1 MTFYEAAIEVLLK
14 AGRPLHFKKI
24 TEAALKD
31 NLLSHIG
38 KTPDVTMGERLNQEV
53 KRQEN
58 SPVVCVRPGVYMLR
72 EESVEDLKKESRLR
86 PTRALPPRP
95 SEAQSVTPAKDVS
108 SDDSPA
114 PSEGSRSSR
123 RRRRST
129 RGGRSERSRGGSQG
143 SGTTRVEETPAAVN
157 SVAVSD
163 KTPAA
168 PAPEARE
175 TRRESSGSSRRDS
188 SGGGSRR
195 DSSGGSSRRDSSG
208 GSRRRGSRHG
218 RDSGRDSG
226 RERRDGR
233 RERDA
238 DVVDAPVEQKHLSQ
252 GPVRLD
258 GIAEAAVTVLQD
270 SKKALGVKELADEI
284 FKRRL
289 VRFHTHD
296 AATTVQAALA
306 NDNHMRSLRG
316 HRALFV
322 QYDRERWG
330 LSEWG
335 FSKVGVRKEQQI
347 LSLAEEIR
355 QDALLHF
362 GDALL
367 STKAEALEHL
377 ALTLLERKGYRNIKV
392 SKRSAEG
399 DVFFTGDWHHGL
411 SEIRVCIEVVGD
423 NQRELGSDA
432 VTELRSTL
440 HHYSASEGVI
450 IHLGSISAAAVK
462 ESREERLAPITLI
475 DRTSFVDMLS
485 REGIGVKTYQVPV
498 TLVDMAFI
506 DDLSE

>member
-24 TEAALKD
+24 TEAALQE
-31 NLLSHIG
+31 NLLSHVG
-38 KTPDVTMGERLNQEV
+38 KTPEVTMSERLNQEV

-72 EESVEDLKKESRLR
+72 EESIEELQKEARQR
-86 PTRALPPRP
+86 PTRELAPRP
-95 SEAQSVTPAKDVS
+95 SESQMSKTAQANDSAAEVS
-108 SDDSPA
+108 ASADAGSPQ
-114 PSEGSRSSR
+114 SETAGNGR
-123 RRRRST
+123 RRRRS
-129 RGGRSERSRGGSQG
+129 RGGRERGDRDR
-143 SGTTRVEETPAAVN
+143 SGTQATSAVVSSAAQVSEAPTVVSEQVVAQAPAAVPVATPAAAA
-157 SVAVSD
+157 VAVP
-163 KTPAA
+163 TPAAA

-175 TRRESSGSSRRDS
+175 PRE
-188 SGGGSRR
+188 
-195 DSSGGSSRRDSSG
+195 SGGSG
-208 GSRRRGSRHG
+208 RRRGSRHG
-218 RDSGRDSG
+218 RESG
-226 RERRDGR
+226 RESGR
-233 RERDA
+233 EA
-238 DVVDAPVEQKHLSQ
+238 DVVDAAVEQKHLSQ

-270 SKKALGVKELADEI
+270 GKAALDVKELAEEI
-284 FKRRL
+284 FKRKL

-322 QYDRERWG
+322 QYDRQRWG

-335 FSKVGVRKEQQI
+335 FSKVSVRKEQQI

-355 QDALLHF
+355 QDALLHL
-362 GDALL
+362 GEALL

-411 SEIRVCIEVVGD
+411 SEIRVCIEVVSD

-450 IHLGSISAAAVK
+450 IHLGSISPAAIK

-475 DRTSFVDMLS
+475 DRTAFVDMLS

>member
-24 TEAALKD
+24 TEAAIQE

-38 KTPDVTMGERLNQEV
+38 KTPEVTMGERLSQEV
-53 KRQEN
+53 KRQED

-72 EESVEDLKKESRLR
+72 EEFIDRLKEEARLR
-86 PTRALPPRP
+86 PARVLAPRP
-95 SEAQSVTPAKDVS
+95 REGQGAKAVQVSDSLTEAGSQQSEVSEA
-108 SDDSPA
+108 
-114 PSEGSRSSR
+114 SESQGNGGR
-123 RRRRST
+123 RRRRT
-129 RGGRSERSRGGSQG
+129 RGGRGDRERQDRQERGAASAQTAASEEVSAVAAD
-143 SGTTRVEETPAAVN
+143 VEEVVSPAV
-157 SVAVSD
+157 
-163 KTPAA
+163 
-168 PAPEARE
+168 PEVRE
-175 TRRESSGSSRRDS
+175 TRESRDGRDS
-188 SGGGSRR
+188 RDRDGG
-195 DSSGGSSRRDSSG
+195 
-208 GSRRRGSRHG
+208 RRRGSRHSRDGG
-218 RDSGRDSG
+218 RDA
-226 RERRDGR
+226 EV
-233 RERDA
+233 A
-238 DVVDAPVEQKHLSQ
+238 DAPLEQKHLSQ

-270 SKKALGVKELADEI
+270 GKVALGVKELAEEI

-289 VRFHTHD
+289 VRFHTHN
-296 AATTVQAALA
+296 AAATVQAALA

-335 FSKVGVRKEQQI
+335 FSPVGVRKEQQI

-355 QDALLHF
+355 QDALSHL
-362 GDALL
+362 GQALL

-377 ALTLLERKGYRNIKV
+377 VLTLLERKGYRNIKV

-450 IHLGSISAAAVK
+450 IHLGSISSAAVK

-475 DRTSFVDMLS
+475 DRTTFVDMLS

>member
-24 TEAALKD
+24 TEAALQD

-38 KTPDVTMGERLNQEV
+38 KTPEVTMSERLNQEV

-72 EESVEDLKKESRLR
+72 EESIAALEEEVRSR
-86 PTRALPPRP
+86 PMRALAPRP
-95 SEAQSVTPAKDVS
+95 SEAQTTQASKTAAAEVS
-108 SDDSPA
+108 ADASGQAEASSTR
-114 PSEGSRSSR
+114 SERSGNGR
-123 RRRRST
+123 RRRRS
-129 RGGRSERSRGGSQG
+129 RGGRERGDRDSGNAQSTGSEPAAEAVAVVSEPVATSAPT
-143 SGTTRVEETPAAVN
+143 SAATPTPTPTPAA
-157 SVAVSD
+157 
-163 KTPAA
+163 TPT

-175 TRRESSGSSRRDS
+175 SRSESREG
-188 SGGGSRR
+188 SGGG
-195 DSSGGSSRRDSSG
+195 
-208 GSRRRGSRHG
+208 RRRGSRHG
-218 RDSGRDSG
+218 RDGGRENREGGRDS
-226 RERRDGR
+226 DA
-233 RERDA
+233 A
-238 DVVDAPVEQKHLSQ
+238 DVPVEQKHLSQ

-270 SKKALGVKELADEI
+270 GKTALGVKELADEI
-284 FKRRL
+284 FKRKL

-306 NDNHMRSLRG
+306 NDNHMRALRG

-322 QYDRERWG
+322 QYDRQRWG

-335 FSKVGVRKEQQI
+335 FSKIGVRKEQQI

-355 QDALLHF
+355 QDSLLHL
-362 GDALL
+362 GEALL

-377 ALTLLERKGYRNIKV
+377 VLTLLERKGYRNIKV
-392 SKRSAEG
+392 SKRSSEG
-399 DVFFTGDWHHGL
+399 DVFFTSDWHHGL

-423 NQRELGSDA
+423 SKRELDSA
-432 VTELRSTL
+432 SVTELRSTL

-450 IHLGSISAAAVK
+450 IHLGSISAAAIK

-475 DRTSFVDMLS
+475 DRTAFVDMLS

>member
-24 TEAALKD
+24 TEAALQE

-38 KTPDVTMGERLNQEV
+38 KTPEVTMSERLSQEV

-72 EESVEDLKKESRLR
+72 EESIERLQKEARQR
-86 PTRALPPRP
+86 PARELAPRP
-95 SEAQSVTPAKDVS
+95 SESQMAKSAQASDGAADVNGS
-108 SDDSPA
+108 SESA
-114 PSEGSRSSR
+114 VAAQTEGAGNGGGGR
-123 RRRRST
+123 RRRRS
-129 RGGRSERSRGGSQG
+129 RGGRGDRGDRGGQVS
-143 SGTTRVEETPAAVN
+143 SAAVN
-157 SVAVSD
+157 VTTQVSEAPAVVSEPVVA
-163 KTPAA
+163 AA
-168 PAPEARE
+168 PIAAVPEARE
-175 TRRESSGSSRRDS
+175 SREGN
-188 SGGGSRR
+188 G
-195 DSSGGSSRRDSSG
+195 
-208 GSRRRGSRHG
+208 RRRGSRHG
-218 RDSGRDSG
+218 RDGG
-226 RERRDGR
+226 REHG
-233 RERDA
+233 RDA
-238 DVVDAPVEQKHLSQ
+238 DVADFPVEQKHLSQ

-270 SKKALGVKELADEI
+270 AGKALGVKELAEEI

-306 NDNHMRSLRG
+306 NDNHMRSLHG

-322 QYDRERWG
+322 QYDRQRWG

-335 FSKVGVRKEQQI
+335 FSKVSVRKEQQI

-362 GDALL
+362 GEALL

-423 NQRELGSDA
+423 NKRELGSDA

-450 IHLGSISAAAVK
+450 IHLGSISTAAIK

-475 DRTSFVDMLS
+475 DRTAFVDMLS